1 MLKKSLLAGAC
12 ALALSVCGNAY
23 AAGLLGVTV
32 VAVNEH
38 IATVQADGTLPDWVQ
53 NGTPVQAAGWSSAIN
68 AVDGDTFELHF
79 QEGRTN
85 VTTPDTKLLI
95 RFEQNNGDGL
105 ACG

>member
-1 MLKKSLLAGAC
+1 MAMSLCGA
-12 ALALSVCGNAY
+12 VH

-38 IATVQADGTLPDWVQ
+38 VATVQAKGSLPDWVKD
-53 NGTPVQAAGWSSAIN
+53 GTPVQAAGWGSAIN
-68 AVDGDTFELHF
+68 SVNGDTFELHF

-85 VTTPDTKLLI
+85 IVTPDTDLLI
-95 RFEQNNGDGL
+95 RFEQNSSDGL

>member
-12 ALALSVCGNAY
+12 TLAISLFGNAY

-32 VAVNEH
+32 VEVNEH
-38 IATVQADGTLPDWVQ
+38 IATVQATGTLPDWVQ
-53 NGTPVQAAGWSSAIN
+53 DGTPVQAAGWGSAIKG
-68 AVDGDTFELHF
+68 VDGNTFELHF

-85 VTTPDTKLLI
+85 AVTPDTKLMI
-95 RFEQNNGDGL
+95 RYEQSTSDGL